1 MKILRAKLG
10 KKTYPVIR
18 DDESIGSGVYED
30 GEWIPPQKKTVYIK
44 ANIQPAFQGHYTKL
58 KERGFTEKEAI
69 FISSNQYIFTSRSG
83 SEHPLE
89 ADLILYNDCYW
100 KVAYTMPYQN
110 LGYHVEA
117 VAVKVLDSERERL
130 MGDVFGRTNTININ
144 PETPVPTDP
153 TPP

>member
-58 KERGFTEKEAI
+58 IRG
-69 FISSNQYIFTSRSG
+69 
-83 SEHPLE
+83 
-89 ADLILYNDCYW
+89 W
-100 KVAYTMPYQN
+100 QN
-110 LGYHVEA
+110 RVYGGA
-117 VAVKVLDSERERL
+117 
-130 MGDVFGRTNTININ
+130 GTGIT
-144 PETPVPTDP
+144 
-153 TPP
+153 